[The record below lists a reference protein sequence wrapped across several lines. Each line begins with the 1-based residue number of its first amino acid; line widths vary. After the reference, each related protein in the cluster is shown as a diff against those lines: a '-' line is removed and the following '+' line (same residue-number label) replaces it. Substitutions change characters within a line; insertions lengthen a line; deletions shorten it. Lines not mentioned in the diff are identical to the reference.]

1 MYNEVFKDL
10 HRRTVSDNVLRD
22 KAFIVAKNP
31 KCYGCQQGHASTCS
45 IFFDK
50 KLLSDAIKLAHK
62 SAIKRE
68 IMTKENCY

>member
-1 MYNEVFKDL
+1 MDNEVFKDL

-22 KAFIVAKNP
+22 KAFIVVKNP
-31 KCYGCQQGHASTCS
+31 KYYGYQQGHASTCS
-45 IFFDK
+45 NFFDK
-50 KLLSDAIKLAHK
+50 KPLGDAIKLAHK